1 MKQQDIDFCK
11 QHIIN
16 FESVKLGFT
25 RNIPFD
31 VLGEYE
37 RMYREYLDA
46 QFSLTYWCGECVFDM
61 LNRLILLYEVA
72 LIKIENEGI
81 YAQSDVQSE
90 PISEQ
95 PIIESQEVSLQ
106 KKKRGRPK
114 K

>member
-1 MKQQDIDFCK
+1 MNQKDIDFCQ

-37 RMYREYLDA
+37 RMYRQYLDA
-46 QFSLTYWCGECVFDM
+46 QFILTYWCGECVFDM
-61 LNRLILLYEVA
+61 LKRLIILFELHKAAQQNVQKVEEVA
-72 LIKIENEGI
+72 QPNVENNIE
-81 YAQSDVQSE
+81 
-90 PISEQ
+90 
-95 PIIESQEVSLQ
+95 EVVEK